1 MDIILSKDKD
11 ICYLLSKKNSQEQLF
26 HLVVRFCLGVQWS
39 ESEFFLSSS
48 VFLLHWDCHSQ
59 LGLGLGL
66 ASATNM

>member
-11 ICYLLSKKNSQEQLF
+11 ICYLLSKKNSQEQVF
-26 HLVVRFCLGVQWS
+26 HLFRVQWS

-59 LGLGLGL
+59 LGLGL
-66 ASATNM
+66 ASATNI